1 MGKQVGLAPSKH
13 KVQKTSEPS
22 SKQFGMICNDMYKR
36 FGACFT
42 NLKPLAKTPEETYLL
57 SDQLHQLRT
66 AMRELLQE
74 VKDA

>member
-1 MGKQVGLAPSKH
+1 MKESKGLAPSKP
-13 KVQKTSEPS
+13 KVSRPTEPS

-42 NLKPLAKTPEETYLL
+42 NLKPLARTPDQMYLL